1 VRGIFGALMEAT
13 LDAKATP
20 LQFRLLGKF
29 EVSRGDAAIPLPQ
42 SKKTRALLAYLAGC
56 DRAQRRDY
64 LCEMFWELPDDPRA
78 ALRWS
83 LSRTRQIVGDA
94 LNADRDA
101 VSLNLDGIDVDQRNI
116 RRMAHANLD
125 GFSVDELEQA
135 VRHFRGRFL
144 DDLSL
149 PRCPM
154 FEAWR
159 TANMNEAELIELR
172 LRRRLVD
179 VLGDEPQRALVHA
192 HALLART
199 PDDKSLAS
207 EVEALA
213 QRSRQDASARATNPS
228 AEPAQSDG
236 ASAAADLWQDI
247 RYCSSRDGTQIAYA
261 ISGEG
266 APILKAANWMS
277 HLQFEW
283 ESPIWRHWIQGL
295 SEAGRLYR
303 YDERGNGMSDWDVA
317 DVGFDA
323 MFADLEAVV
332 AATGLEQFALLGIS
346 RGCALAI
353 AYAARHPERVSR
365 LILYGGYAKGWRAR
379 GDASEI
385 AVREAMVS
393 IIREGWG
400 KENPAFRQMFTS
412 LFVPGATQ
420 KQMDWFNELQRQTV
434 SPDNAARLQ
443 LASAIVD
450 VSDQLSSVK
459 APTLILHSRGDSVV
473 PMTCG
478 RDLAT
483 QIPNARFV
491 LLDSKNHILL
501 EDEPAFGQFLV
512 ELRRFLSS

>member
-1 VRGIFGALMEAT
+1 M
-13 LDAKATP
+13 DAKAAP

-29 EVSRGDAAIPLPQ
+29 EVLRGGAAIPLPQ
-42 SKKTRALLAYLAGC
+42 SRKTRALLAYLAAC
-56 DRAQRRDY
+56 DRPQRRDY

-83 LSRTRQIVGDA
+83 LSRARQIVGDA
-94 LNADRDA
+94 LSADRDA
-101 VSLNLDGIDVDQRNI
+101 VSLNLDGVDVDQRSV
-116 RRMAHANLD
+116 RRTAQANLND
-125 GFSVDELEQA
+125 FSIDELEQA

-144 DDLSL
+144 DDLAL

-159 TANMNEAELIELR
+159 TANMNEIGLLELR
-172 LRRRLVD
+172 LRRHLID
-179 VLGDEPQRALVHA
+179 VLRDEPQRALVHA
-192 HALLART
+192 HALLALT
-199 PDDKSLAS
+199 PEDKLLAN
-207 EVEALA
+207 EVETLA
-213 QRSRQDASARATNPS
+213 QRSRQDASARPVRP
-228 AEPAQSDG
+228 AEMAAEDAQPDDG
-236 ASAAADLWQDI
+236 SAAADLWQDI
-247 RYCSSRDGTQIAYA
+247 RYCASRDGTRIAYA
-261 ISGEG
+261 ISGKG
-266 APILKAANWMS
+266 MPILKAANWMS

-283 ESPIWRHWIQGL
+283 ESPIWRHWNQGL

-317 DVGFDA
+317 EVGFDA
-323 MFADLEAVV
+323 MLADLEAVV
-332 AATGLEQFALLGIS
+332 AATGLERFALLGLS
-346 RGCALAI
+346 RGCALAV
-353 AYAARHPERVSR
+353 AYAARHPERVSH

-379 GDASEI
+379 GDASEV
-385 AVREAMVS
+385 ALREAMVS
-393 IIREGWG
+393 LIREGWG

-434 SPDNAARLQ
+434 SPENAARLQ

-450 VSDQLSSVK
+450 VADQLSSVK
-459 APTLILHSRGDSVV
+459 APTLILHSRGDAVV

-512 ELRRFLSS
+512 ELRRFLS